1 MILVEEDKENFVS
14 NVWRI
19 SGSES
24 GDYEVTYTL
33 LFVIDP
39 VLTNTVELLV
49 FDKFALVHYDD
60 QSLLLIIRPDVIGT
74 VAKYATSEE

>member
-1 MILVEEDKENFVS
+1 MILVEEDKENYVS

-24 GDYEVTYTL
+24 GEYSITYTL
-33 LFVIDP
+33 LFIIDP

-60 QSLLLIIRPDVIGT
+60 QSLLLVIRPEVIG
-74 VAKYATSEE
+74 